1 MIVDVWTLLPLMF
14 TYVCR
19 RYMMATI
26 EDSFQHHDDSFTT
39 FWPAVIASLALV
51 ISSGDAWSLYCA
63 CKYVSQ
69 SFTSIKAK
77 ISLPPYKL
85 LLKLGHGVLDL

>member
-1 MIVDVWTLLPLMF
+1 MIVDVWKLLPLMF

-39 FWPAVIASLALV
+39 F
-51 ISSGDAWSLYCA
+51 
-63 CKYVSQ
+63 
-69 SFTSIKAK
+69 
-77 ISLPPYKL
+77 
-85 LLKLGHGVLDL
+85 